1 VRRERQVCGADAD
14 LREAAGAG
22 GSDSPAILRES
33 LQHFE
38 GAREGNN
45 AAGVFDFA
53 ALDLAILC
61 CRIGAGE
68 EFANGGDAGASV
80 GLADDFF
87 GDEAVLVGPDGP
99 DAGDG
104 GRGVDQDAVQVEE
117 DAAAV
122 NFHLS
127 MIPSSATE
135 FLAVAP
141 RNVGADVVRRGAVAS
156 YRTPKLVCCGDYAFR
171 INMKRKLQVMKFG
184 GTSVGDAGCIARSA
198 RIVAEAGQGNA
209 VVAVVSAMSGVTNR
223 LVEAANRAGNGDRE
237 AGTALI
243 GELRRQH
250 ETALASI
257 VSDPKK
263 REGVAGALNEI
274 LAEGQRLLD
283 GTALLRELTARALDA
298 ISSLGERLCAP
309 IFAAALAQLG
319 VKSRAIAATEL
330 IVTDTFHGGAEPRMD
345 LTRACCESALRP
357 LLNDSCVPVATGF
370 IGATADGVLTTLG
383 RGGSDYSATIL
394 GAALGVDEVII
405 WTDVDGV
412 LTADP
417 RLVPDARTIPEI
429 SYREAA
435 ELAYFGAKV
444 LHPKTLRTVMPA
456 GIPVWI
462 RNSFAPERPGTK
474 ISQQGRSI
482 GGGVKALTAIRDVAL
497 ISVGGPGIVGVPDVV
512 GRTFSTTAELRANVL
527 LISQSSSQNDIC
539 FIVAA
544 ADAQR
549 TVEALRREFASDLS
563 HEVVEHITV
572 DPKIAIVAVVGENM
586 RGTRG
591 MAGRTFAA
599 MGRDNVNII
608 AIAQGSSETNI
619 SFVVEDSAMKQALLS
634 AHKEFGLGA

>member
-1 VRRERQVCGADAD
+1 MLRCGNS
-14 LREAAGAG
+14 RF
-22 GSDSPAILRES
+22 PA
-33 LQHFE
+33 
-38 GAREGNN
+38 
-45 AAGVFDFA
+45 
-53 ALDLAILC
+53 
-61 CRIGAGE
+61 
-68 EFANGGDAGASV
+68 
-80 GLADDFF
+80 
-87 GDEAVLVGPDGP
+87 
-99 DAGDG
+99 
-104 GRGVDQDAVQVEE
+104 
-117 DAAAV
+117 
-122 NFHLS
+122 
-127 MIPSSATE
+127 
-135 FLAVAP
+135 
-141 RNVGADVVRRGAVAS
+141 RGA
-156 YRTPKLVCCGDYAFR
+156 
-171 INMKRKLQVMKFG
+171 NEMKLQVMKFG
-184 GTSVGDAGCIARSA
+184 GTSVGDAACIARAA
-198 RIVAEAGQGNA
+198 RIVTEAQRESA

-223 LVEAANRAGNGDRE
+223 LVEAAKRAGGGDRE
-237 AGTALI
+237 RGSILI
-243 GELRRQH
+243 GELRKQH
-250 ETALASI
+250 AEALAAI
-257 VSDPKK
+257 VSNEACRTD
-263 REGVAGALNEI
+263 VTAAMNEI

-309 IFAAALAQLG
+309 IFAGAVAELG

-345 LTRACCESALRP
+345 LTRACCEKTLRP
-357 LLNDSCVPVATGF
+357 LLNDSCVPVVTGF
-370 IGATADGVLTTLG
+370 IGATAEGVLTTLG

-394 GAALGVDEVII
+394 GAALGADEVII

-444 LHPKTLRTVMPA
+444 LHPKTLRAVMPA

-462 RNSFAPERPGTK
+462 RNSFEPGRAGTR
-474 ISQQGRSI
+474 ISQEGRSI

-497 ISVGGPGIVGVPDVV
+497 ISLGGAGIVGVPDVV

-539 FIVAA
+539 FIEAA
-544 ADAQR
+544 ADAER
-549 TVEALRREFASDLS
+549 TVEALREEFASDLS

-591 MAGRTFAA
+591 IAGRTFAA
-599 MGRDNVNII
+599 NGRDNDNII

-619 SFVVEDSAMKQALLS
+619 SFVVEDSAMKQALLT
-634 AHKEFGLGA
+634 AHGEFGLGA

>member
-1 VRRERQVCGADAD
+1 
-14 LREAAGAG
+14 
-22 GSDSPAILRES
+22 
-33 LQHFE
+33 
-38 GAREGNN
+38 
-45 AAGVFDFA
+45 
-53 ALDLAILC
+53 
-61 CRIGAGE
+61 
-68 EFANGGDAGASV
+68 
-80 GLADDFF
+80 
-87 GDEAVLVGPDGP
+87 
-99 DAGDG
+99 
-104 GRGVDQDAVQVEE
+104 
-117 DAAAV
+117 
-122 NFHLS
+122 
-127 MIPSSATE
+127 
-135 FLAVAP
+135 
-141 RNVGADVVRRGAVAS
+141 
-156 YRTPKLVCCGDYAFR
+156 
-171 INMKRKLQVMKFG
+171 MKTKLQVMKFG
-184 GTSVGDAGCIARSA
+184 GTSVGDASCIERAA
-198 RIVAEAGQGNA
+198 RIVVEAKRENA

-223 LVEAANRAGNGDRE
+223 LVEAAKRAGGGDRE
-237 AGTALI
+237 AGSTLI
-243 GELRRQH
+243 GELRKQH
-250 ETALASI
+250 SAALAAI
-257 VSDPKK
+257 VSDEA
-263 REGVAGALNEI
+263 RRRDVTGVMNEI

-309 IFAAALAQLG
+309 IFAGAVAELG
-319 VKSRAIAATEL
+319 VKSGAIAATDL

-345 LTRACCESALRP
+345 LTSARCEKTLRP
-357 LLNDSCVPVATGF
+357 LLNDSCVPVVTGF
-370 IGATADGVLTTLG
+370 IGATAEGVLTTLG

-394 GAALGVDEVII
+394 GAALGADEVII

-462 RNSFAPERPGTK
+462 RNSFEPARAGTR
-474 ISQQGRSI
+474 ISQEGRSI

-544 ADAQR
+544 ADAER
-549 TVEALRREFASDLS
+549 TVEALRKEFASDLS

-591 MAGRTFAA
+591 VAGRTFAA

-619 SFVVEDSAMKQALLS
+619 SFVVEDSAMKQALLT
-634 AHKEFGLGA
+634 AHGEFGLGA